1 MRFGHDLS
9 LALGER
15 RAGSCHAQIVEEE
28 DDDDADVPSEC
39 HYCKRGGSLLCCDGC
54 PKAFHLKCL
63 YPPLKKPPTTDWFCP
78 DCKEKQKAEAEAAKA
93 KAAKPAAAAAK
104 GRASRR
110 K

>member
-1 MRFGHDLS
+1 MGYS
-9 LALGER
+9 
-15 RAGSCHAQIVEEE
+15 SEEGE
-28 DDDDADVPSEC
+28 DDDDGDADVPSEC